1 MKLDHEQYEI
11 LMTSLQNYR
20 GELYI
25 DGSNSQA
32 IAKVDK
38 LCQDI
43 EDEKASLELKQER
56 IPVTEDMYE
65 VKKDKIIKEYN
76 KIAQSAEYPSDV
88 GSETGIELE
97 HHYNQGLKLCENCDE

>member
-20 GELYI
+20 SELYI

-43 EDEKASLELKQER
+43 EDEKESKDLSQ
-56 IPVTEDMYE
+56 
-65 VKKDKIIKEYN
+65 KKIMI
-76 KIAQSAEYPSDV
+76 SDGRMDI
-88 GSETGIELE
+88 GSETGIEEEYQL
-97 HHYNQGLKLCENCDE
+97 QIPKKKCEVCDD